1 MKNDQTDFMVDRFSI
16 VDRECEEGIIA
27 IREKASVQI
36 DKKRKEVTAY
46 YKEHIP
52 SLKTQLQ
59 YEELLRDIEKCR
71 AERLQAQMFVANSM
85 AGPPEAPKS
94 QAGAEFAQAQAQQV
108 AADTVKRTLKRTEN
122 ATN

>member
-1 MKNDQTDFMVDRFSI
+1 MAKETKPTQEVEVSKEDL
-16 VDRECEEGIIA
+16 
-27 IREKASVQI
+27 

-46 YKEHIP
+46 NKEHIP

-71 AERLQAQMFVANSM
+71 AERLQAQMFVANTM

-94 QAGAEFAQAQAQQV
+94 EAGAEFAKAQAQQT
-108 AADTVKRTLKRTEN
+108 AAETVKRTLKRTEN

>member
-1 MKNDQTDFMVDRFSI
+1 MAKETKPTQEVEVSK
-16 VDRECEEGIIA
+16 EEL
-27 IREKASVQI
+27 

-71 AERLQAQMFVANSM
+71 AERLQAQMFVANTM

-94 QAGAEFAQAQAQQV
+94 EAGAEFAKAQAQQT
-108 AADTVKRTLKRTEN
+108 AAETVKRTLKRTEN
-122 ATN
+122 GTN

>member
-1 MKNDQTDFMVDRFSI
+1 MAKETKSTKEVEVSK
-16 VDRECEEGIIA
+16 EEL
-27 IREKASVQI
+27 

-71 AERLQAQMFVANSM
+71 AERLQAQMFVANTM

-94 QAGAEFAQAQAQQV
+94 EAGTEFVKAQAQQT
-108 AADTVKRTLKRTEN
+108 AAETVKRTLKRTEN

>member
-1 MKNDQTDFMVDRFSI
+1 MAKETKSTKEVEVSK
-16 VDRECEEGIIA
+16 EEL
-27 IREKASVQI
+27 

-71 AERLQAQMFVANSM
+71 AERLQAQMFVSNTM
-85 AGPPEAPKS
+85 AGPPEVANK
-94 QAGAEFAQAQAQQV
+94 QAGAEFAKAQAEQT
-108 AADTVKRTLKRTEN
+108 ASETVKRTLKRTEN

>member
-1 MKNDQTDFMVDRFSI
+1 MAKETKSTKEVEVSK
-16 VDRECEEGIIA
+16 EEL
-27 IREKASVQI
+27 

-52 SLKTQLQ
+52 SLKTQLE

-71 AERLQAQMFVANSM
+71 AERLQAQMFVANTM
-85 AGPPEAPKS
+85 AGPPEEPKS
-94 QAGAEFAQAQAQQV
+94 QTGVEFAKAQAQQT
-108 AADTVKRTLKRTEN
+108 AAETVKRTLKRTEN

>member
-1 MKNDQTDFMVDRFSI
+1 MAKETKSTKEVEVSK
-16 VDRECEEGIIA
+16 EEL
-27 IREKASVQI
+27 

-71 AERLQAQMFVANSM
+71 AERLQAQMFVANTM
-85 AGPPEAPKS
+85 AGPPEEPKS
-94 QAGAEFAQAQAQQV
+94 QTGVEFAKAQAQQT
-108 AADTVKRTLKRTEN
+108 AAETVKRTLKRTEN

>member
-1 MKNDQTDFMVDRFSI
+1 MAKETKSTKEVEVSK
-16 VDRECEEGIIA
+16 EEL
-27 IREKASVQI
+27 

-59 YEELLRDIEKCR
+59 YEELLRDIEKTR
-71 AERLQAQMFVANSM
+71 AERLQAQMFIANTM
-85 AGPPEAPKS
+85 AGPPGENGKSTNQISKEASEAFNK
-94 QAGAEFAQAQAQQV
+94 AQEEAKKMRDNAP
-108 AADTVKRTLKRTEN
+108 RTLKRKAD

>member
-1 MKNDQTDFMVDRFSI
+1 MAKETKSTQEVEVSK
-16 VDRECEEGIIA
+16 EEL
-27 IREKASVQI
+27 

-71 AERLQAQMFVANSM
+71 AERLQAQMFVANTM
-85 AGPPEAPKS
+85 AGPPEEPKS
-94 QAGAEFAQAQAQQV
+94 PAGAEFAKAQAKQAV
-108 AADTVKRTLKRTEN
+108 TETVKRTLKRTEN
-122 ATN
+122 APN

>member
-1 MKNDQTDFMVDRFSI
+1 MAKETSSTKEVEVSK
-16 VDRECEEGIIA
+16 EEL
-27 IREKASVQI
+27 

-85 AGPPEAPKS
+85 AGPPEAPSTK
-94 QAGAEFAQAQAQQV
+94 AGAEFTKAQAQQT
-108 AADTVKRTLKRTEN
+108 AAETVKRTLKRTEN

>member
-1 MKNDQTDFMVDRFSI
+1 MAKETKPTQEVEVSK
-16 VDRECEEGIIA
+16 EEL
-27 IREKASVQI
+27 

-71 AERLQAQMFVANSM
+71 AERLQAQMFVANTM

-94 QAGAEFAQAQAQQV
+94 EAGVEFAKAKAQQT
-108 AADTVKRTLKRTEN
+108 ATETVKRTLKRTEN